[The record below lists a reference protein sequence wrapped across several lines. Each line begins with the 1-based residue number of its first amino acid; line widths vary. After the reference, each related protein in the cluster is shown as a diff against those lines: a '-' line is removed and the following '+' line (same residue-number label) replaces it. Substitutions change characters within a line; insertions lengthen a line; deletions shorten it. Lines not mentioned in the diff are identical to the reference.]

1 MGVVGRQASRWRVN
15 LRKIILSIL
24 AIGFAI
30 VCVSLGAWQLRR
42 LAARQRANA
51 SVAQR
56 RFAPE
61 VSLDSLPADTSVA
74 HFRRVRVAG
83 SYDYNNEIIFTLRG
97 RNGSPGVNIL
107 TPVLRN
113 RKDTAVLVNRGW
125 IYSPD
130 GVTADLNPWR
140 EADTVNANG
149 FVETFPTKGPFP
161 PPNPERPRS
170 FRRLDRAALAKVF
183 PYPIANYYVVITDS
197 SASASAPPR
206 VEPLPLDEGPH
217 RNYAIQWFSFAA
229 ISIIGLVIF
238 IRRT

>member
-1 MGVVGRQASRWRVN
+1 MT
-15 LRKIILSIL
+15 LRKIILGVL
-24 AIGFAI
+24 AISFAI
-30 VCVSLGAWQLRR
+30 ACVGLGVWQLHR
-42 LAARQRANA
+42 LAARQKQNA
-51 SVAQR
+51 FLAAR

-61 VSLDSLPADTSVA
+61 VPLDSLPKDTSAA
-74 HFRRVRVAG
+74 HFRRVRING
-83 SYDYNNEIIFTLRG
+83 SYDYSHEIIFTLRG
-97 RNGSPGVNIL
+97 RNGSPGINII

-113 RKDTAVLVNRGW
+113 GKDSAVLVNRGW

-140 EADTVNANG
+140 EADAVNASG

-161 PPNPERPRS
+161 PPNPARPMA
-170 FRRLDRAALAKVF
+170 FRRLDRAALEKVF
-183 PYPIANYYVVITDS
+183 PYPIADYYVVITDS

-217 RNYAIQWFSFAA
+217 RSYAIQWFSFAA
-229 ISIIGLVIF
+229 ISIIGITVF